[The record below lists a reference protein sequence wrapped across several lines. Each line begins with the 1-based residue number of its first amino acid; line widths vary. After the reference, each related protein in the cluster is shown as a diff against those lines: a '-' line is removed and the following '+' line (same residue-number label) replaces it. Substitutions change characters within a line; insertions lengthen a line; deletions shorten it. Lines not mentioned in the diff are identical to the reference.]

1 MESIMLVCIL
11 AVIAAVGV
19 VVTAA
24 ALFRKFGR
32 GADDGDPGGA
42 TASHAGSM
50 LSALFLLV
58 FAIAIVVPWT
68 TADSARENSYA
79 ESRAL
84 VEAYW
89 AASALPAPEGREV
102 QADLR
107 GYTDLVVG
115 SEWRLMKNGHLSA
128 EGWDRLNALRNRV
141 LNLSAAGDD
150 QKDDRTAVLE
160 QIQALSAARG
170 QRAMDAKARP
180 PIGLLWMSVVTGLVV
195 LVFPFLAGAR
205 PRGMSIVPLAVTAA
219 LLGVGI
225 FLAFDISHT
234 FTGSLR
240 VKPDAYQAAQQQFQ
254 QIPESR

>member
-1 MESIMLVCIL
+1 MFVCIL
-11 AVIAAVGV
+11 AVAAAVGV
-19 VVTAA
+19 VVLAA
-24 ALFRKFGR
+24 TLFRKFGR
-32 GADDGDPGGA
+32 GADDSDPGGA

-68 TADSARENSYA
+68 TADSARENAYT

-107 GYTDLVVG
+107 GYTDLVTS
-115 SEWRLMKNGHLSA
+115 SEWKLMKKGHLSA
-128 EGWDRLNALRNRV
+128 EGTERLNALRNRV
-141 LNLSAAGDD
+141 LNLPVATDD
-150 QKDDRTAVLE
+150 EKDDRTAVLE
-160 QIQALSAARG
+160 QIQALDTARG
-170 QRAMDAKARP
+170 QRAQDARARP
-180 PIGLLWMSVVTGLVV
+180 PMGLLWMAVVTGLVIMI
-195 LVFPFLAGAR
+195 FPFLAGAR
-205 PRGMSIVPLAVTAA
+205 PRGLTLVPLAVMAA
-219 LLGVGI
+219 MLGVGL

-234 FTGSLR
+234 FSGALK
-240 VKPDAYQAAQQQFQ
+240 VKPDAYRAAQQQFQ

>member
-1 MESIMLVCIL
+1 MLVCIL
-11 AVIAAVGV
+11 AVIAAVGIV
-19 VVTAA
+19 VIAA
-24 ALFRKFGR
+24 AIFRRSGR

-42 TASHAGSM
+42 TAGHAGSM

-68 TADSARENSYA
+68 TADSARENSYT

-89 AASALPAPEGREV
+89 AAAALPAPEGREV

-107 GYTDLVVG
+107 DYTDLLVG
-115 SEWRLMKNGHLSA
+115 REWRLMEKGHVSA
-128 EGWDRLNALRNRV
+128 EGWSRLNALRTR
-141 LNLSAAGDD
+141 LLSFPVADDD
-150 QKDDRTAVLE
+150 QKADRDAVLA
-160 QIQALSAARG
+160 QIQTLSTARG

-180 PIGLLWMSVVTGLVV
+180 PVGLLYMTVLTGLVV

-205 PRGMSIVPLAVTAA
+205 PRGMTVIPLGVMAAMLAV
-219 LLGVGI
+219 GVY
-225 FLAFDISHT
+225 LAFDISHV

-240 VKPDAYQAAQQQFQ
+240 VEPDAYVAAQQQFQ

>member
-1 MESIMLVCIL
+1 MEPVMLVCIL
-11 AVIAAVGV
+11 AVVAAVGV
-19 VVTAA
+19 VVLAA
-24 ALFRKFGR
+24 TLFRKFGR
-32 GADDGDPGGA
+32 GADDSDPGGT

-68 TADSARENSYA
+68 TADSARQNAYT

-107 GYTDLVVG
+107 AYTDLVTT
-115 SEWRLMKNGHLSA
+115 SEWRLIKKGHLSA
-128 EGWDRLNALRNRV
+128 EGTERLNAPRNRV
-141 LNLSAAGDD
+141 LNLPVASDD

-160 QIQALSAARG
+160 QIQALDTARG
-170 QRAMDAKARP
+170 QRAEDAQSRP
-180 PIGLLWMSVVTGLVV
+180 PAGLLWMSVVTGLVIMI
-195 LVFPFLAGAR
+195 FPFLAGAR
-205 PRGMSIVPLAVTAA
+205 PRGLTVVPLAVMAA
-219 LLGVGI
+219 MLGVGL

-234 FTGSLR
+234 FTGALK
-240 VKPDAYQAAQQQFQ
+240 VEPDAYRAAQQQFQ

>member
-1 MESIMLVCIL
+1 MLVCIL
-11 AVIAAVGV
+11 AVVAAVGV
-19 VVTAA
+19 VIAA
-24 ALFRKFGR
+24 ATIFRKLGR
-32 GADDGDPGGA
+32 GTDDGDPTGA
-42 TASHAGSM
+42 TAGHAGSM

-68 TADSARENSYA
+68 TADSARENTYA

-89 AASALPAPEGREV
+89 AASALPAPEGRDV

-115 SEWRLMKNGHLSA
+115 REWDLMERGHVTG
-128 EGWDRLNALRNRV
+128 EGTDRLNALRTKV
-141 LNLSAAGDD
+141 LNLPAADDD

-160 QIQALSAARG
+160 QIQALSAARD
-170 QRAMDAKARP
+170 QRAMDAKTRP
-180 PIGLLWMSVVTGLVV
+180 PAGLLYMTVLAGFVV

-205 PRGMSIVPLAVTAA
+205 PRPLTVVPLGVMAA

-225 FLAFDISHT
+225 FLAFDISHV
-234 FTGSLR
+234 FTGALR
-240 VKPDAYQAAQQQFQ
+240 VKPDAYAAAQQQFQ

>member
-1 MESIMLVCIL
+1 MLVCIL
-11 AVIAAVGV
+11 AVVAAVGV
-19 VVTAA
+19 VVLAA
-24 ALFRKFGR
+24 TLFRKFGR

-42 TASHAGSM
+42 TAGHAGSM
-50 LSALFLLV
+50 LSALFLLI

-68 TADSARENSYA
+68 TADSARENAYT

-107 GYTDLVVG
+107 GYTDLITG
-115 SEWRLMKNGHLSA
+115 SEWRLMKKGRLSA
-128 EGWDRLNALRNRV
+128 EGTERLNALRNRV
-141 LNLSAAGDD
+141 LGLPVADDD

-160 QIQALSAARG
+160 QIQALDAARG
-170 QRAMDAKARP
+170 QRAQDAKARP
-180 PIGLLWMSVVTGLVV
+180 PMGLLWMSVVTGFVV
-195 LVFPFLAGAR
+195 MIFPFLAGAR
-205 PRGMSIVPLAVTAA
+205 PRGMTVVPLAVMAGM
-219 LLGVGI
+219 LGVGL

-234 FTGSLR
+234 FTGALK